1 MSPGV
6 SSVHGEAGLGQG
18 REEMEL
24 EAAVRGRRSIRRFR
38 TAPVPKGVLEEILE
52 AARWSPSWG
61 NTQAWEFTVLTG
73 ESLEAFRKTNFE
85 KLMAG
90 EPFGTDVPIPEIWP
104 DHMKK
109 RYGELG
115 KIILDVQGVRRDD
128 KEGRKRFYNDMA
140 RFYDAPC
147 LLVVCIPADTRVE
160 YALLDIGLITQT
172 ICLLAHGKG
181 LGTCIM
187 AAAVGYPDVL
197 RRVAAIPDN
206 RKIVL
211 SIAVGYP
218 EASDPMNTFQR
229 PRATLAEFVRWVE

>member
-1 MSPGV
+1 MD
-6 SSVHGEAGLGQG
+6 
-18 REEMEL
+18 L
-24 EAAVRGRRSIRRFR
+24 ETAVKERRSIRRF
-38 TAPVPKGVLEEILE
+38 TTEPVPKLVLEDILE

-61 NTQAWEFTVLTG
+61 NTQVWEFTVLTG
-73 ESLEAFRKTNFE
+73 EPLEAFRKTNFE
-85 KLMAG
+85 KLSAG
-90 EPFGTDVPIPEIWP
+90 EPFRTDVPIPETWP

-115 KIILDVQGVRRDD
+115 KVILDVQGVRRDD
-128 KEGRKRFYNDMA
+128 KEGRKRLYSDMA
-140 RFYDAPC
+140 RLFGAPC
-147 LLVVCIPADTRVE
+147 LLVACIPRDTRVE
-160 YALLDIGLITQT
+160 YALLDIGIITQT

-197 RRVAAIPDN
+197 RKMAAIPDN
-206 RKIVL
+206 RKVVL

-229 PRATLAEFVRWVE
+229 PRAALGEFVRWVG